1 MDLGLSGKSALVT
14 GASRGIGRSIA
25 ESLAAEG
32 CSLHLTARTAESL
45 HRAADELRQRHHVSV
60 AVHASDLSQDG
71 SADKLAAA
79 CGGVDI
85 LVNNAG
91 AIPGGAIDQIDN
103 AAWKRAWDLKVFGYI
118 GLMRAMLATMRRNK
132 RGVVVN
138 VIGLAGERPDA
149 RYLAGSGANAALMAM
164 TRALGAASVDD
175 GVRVIGVNPGL
186 VATGRMVALLRT
198 KAQQTLGDAERW
210 QEFVANYPFGRP
222 ATPEEIA
229 DVVCFLA
236 SERAAYMSGT
246 IVTVDGGVSGRG
258 GSF

>member
-1 MDLGLSGKSALVT
+1 MDLGLAGKTALVT
-14 GASRGIGRSIA
+14 GASRGIGRAVA

-32 CSLHLTARTAESL
+32 CSLHLAGRSAEHLERAREEIA
-45 HRAADELRQRHHVSV
+45 QRHGIAV
-60 AVHASDLSQDG
+60 AIHPADLSQDEAV
-71 SADKLAAA
+71 SALAEA
-79 CGGVDI
+79 CSEAEI

-103 AAWKRAWDLKVFGYI
+103 TAWKRAWDLKVFGYV
-118 GLMRAMLATMRRNK
+118 GMMRAMLAAMRK
-132 RGVVVN
+132 RGRGVIVN

-175 GVRVIGVNPGL
+175 GVRVLGVNPGL
-186 VATGRMVALLRT
+186 VATDRMVALLRT
-198 KAQQTLGDAERW
+198 KAQQTLGDPERW
-210 QEFVANYPFGRP
+210 EEFARNYPFGRP
-222 ATPEEIA
+222 AKPEEIA

-236 SERAAYMSGT
+236 SERAAYMSGS
-246 IVTVDGGVSGRG
+246 IVTVDGGAAGRG